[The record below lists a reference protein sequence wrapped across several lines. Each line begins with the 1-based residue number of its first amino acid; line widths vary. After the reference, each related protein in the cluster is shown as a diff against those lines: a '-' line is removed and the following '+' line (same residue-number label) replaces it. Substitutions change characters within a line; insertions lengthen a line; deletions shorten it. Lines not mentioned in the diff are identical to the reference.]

1 MGLTESCITCQLRQ
15 EAEYTKS
22 VLYGTYTRCR
32 FCGLALGEILWL
44 RPKRTVIF
52 YCLFLVTPL
61 RFLRLY
67 PSDSMSDRKVAAIP
81 VEVCVRMTMSD
92 MAYCNG
98 PCTLVQLVYY
108 LAICLVSAL

>member
-67 PSDSMSDRKVAAIP
+67 PSDSMSDRKVAAIRTCGVQAAP
-81 VEVCVRMTMSD
+81 DT
-92 MAYCNG
+92 AYE
-98 PCTLVQLVYY
+98 
-108 LAICLVSAL
+108 

>member
-1 MGLTESCITCQLRQ
+1 MGLTDSSCITCQLRQ

-67 PSDSMSDRKVAAIP
+67 PSDTVLSIYLRAGSQPQAREYPYFDIP
-81 VEVCVRMTMSD
+81 EEVCVR
-92 MAYCNG
+92 
-98 PCTLVQLVYY
+98 
-108 LAICLVSAL
+108 I